1 VPETTSIQKKRRIER
16 YGGKLEYHPGDYED
30 IYRTSID
37 RRFPGWNCTP
47 GINPLSIEGAKTIAF
62 ELWEEIGVPDR
73 VLVPCGNGTGL
84 AGIWKGFKELRRLGK
99 TDKLPQMIGVQLDTA
114 SPLQAAWNEK
124 VDYVALSEVPE
135 CPIAGGILAR
145 ESYTAPLAL
154 RAMQESGGFV
164 VLVSESQI
172 VQAQRE
178 VEQQELLVPE
188 STSASV
194 YAAARK
200 LVGHLSR
207 SDAIVCIQ
215 TAGGVKDSS
224 MGHLDKN
231 GGVSCWRK

>member
-1 VPETTSIQKKRRIER
+1 
-16 YGGKLEYHPGDYED
+16 
-30 IYRTSID
+30 
-37 RRFPGWNCTP
+37 
-47 GINPLSIEGAKTIAF
+47 
-62 ELWEEIGVPDR
+62 
-73 VLVPCGNGTGL
+73 
-84 AGIWKGFKELRRLGK
+84 
-99 TDKLPQMIGVQLDTA
+99 MIGVQLDTA